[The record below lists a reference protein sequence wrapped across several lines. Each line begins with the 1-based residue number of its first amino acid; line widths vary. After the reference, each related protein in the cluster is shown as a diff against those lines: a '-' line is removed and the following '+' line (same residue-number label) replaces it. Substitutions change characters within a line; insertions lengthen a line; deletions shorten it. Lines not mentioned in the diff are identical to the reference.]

1 MHSSQT
7 TITLQ
12 ISYTLNCNMFLILI
26 FKKSIKN
33 LKVTSHG
40 ALKNMLHNPFNTIN
54 TKQLLTKLV
63 LYLKCKFLNIMR
75 NNNITVCISY
85 TW

>member
-26 FKKSIKN
+26 LKKSIKN

-40 ALKNMLHNPFNTIN
+40 ALKNMLLIRSI
-54 TKQLLTKLV
+54 Q
-63 LYLKCKFLNIMR
+63 
-75 NNNITVCISY
+75 
-85 TW
+85 